1 MNRFLISLLVSAG
14 VVTPSMSAYTVDVV
28 DESLVGDRIVRFV
41 PDDFDVTVTPE
52 LILQREFD
60 SIGAKPA
67 GWSLNPVY
75 EVTDRGVRAVVEV
88 PAGTSL
94 YGGGE
99 VTGPLL
105 RNGQTVKMWNTDTG
119 MYLVDGGRR
128 LYQTH
133 PWVMGVRPDGSAFG
147 VLFDTFHRAEMLT
160 ADDRIE
166 FVADGTP
173 YKTYIIDRESPQSV
187 LKGLGELTGTME
199 MPPLWALGYHQCR
212 FSYVPQSRA
221 EEVARTFR
229 DKKIPCDVMWFDIN
243 YMDGFRIFTVSKDEM
258 PDVEGMNRTLHDQ
271 GFKTVYMIDPG
282 VKVDDDYFVYSSGK
296 SADLFVKDPYGKEF
310 HGKVWPGDCAFPD
323 FTRPET
329 RSWWGGLYKDF
340 MNLGIDGIWNDMN
353 EPSVFDGPGGTM
365 PENCVHLG
373 GGSLPA
379 GRHSMWHN
387 AYGRLM
393 VEASRD
399 GILAVKPDNRPFLL
413 SRSNILGGQRYAAM
427 WTGDN
432 AASVDHM
439 KLSVP
444 MSLTLGLSGQ
454 PFNGPDIGGFA
465 GNTDGDLF
473 GNWIG
478 FGAFF
483 PFSRGHASCDT
494 NDKEPWAFGKEV
506 ERESRMALER
516 RYRLMPYIYTA
527 FRHAHTDGQP
537 VMAPV
542 FMADPADA
550 SLRAE
555 EQAFLIGTDLLVI
568 PAFAERPAL
577 PGGIWERLSLVK
589 GDTRGRYQA
598 DLRVRGGSIIP
609 VGRVVGNMT
618 ENMFQPLTLIV
629 CPDADGN
636 AVGSMYWDEGDG
648 WSFRDGNYCELS
660 FKASREGRD
669 MVVTVERSS
678 GSYPFDPGRINVEIL
693 HGGKVSRGSGV
704 WGDPVRVRM

>member
-1 MNRFLISLLVSAG
+1 MRKFFVALTVCVGIAVPAVSAYSVG
-14 VVTPSMSAYTVDVV
+14 IV
-28 DESLVGDRIVRFV
+28 DESLVGDRIVCFV
-41 PDDFDVTVTPE
+41 PEGFDATVTPE
-52 LILQREFD
+52 LILQRKFEPTGARPD
-60 SIGAKPA
+60 S
-67 GWSLNPVY
+67 WSLNPVY
-75 EVTDRGVRAVVEV
+75 EVTDRGVRTVVDI

-105 RNGQTVKMWNTDTG
+105 RNGQTIRIWNTDTG

-128 LYQTH
+128 LYQSH

-147 VLFDTFHRAEMLT
+147 VLFDTFHKAEMLT

-166 FVADGTP
+166 FVAEGTP
-173 YKTYIIDRESPQSV
+173 CKTYVIDRESPQAV

-221 EEVARTFR
+221 EEVAETFR
-229 DKKIPCDVMWFDIN
+229 ARKIPCDVIWFDIN
-243 YMDGFRIFTVSKDEM
+243 YMDGFRIFTVSDTEM
-258 PDVEGMNRTLHDQ
+258 PDVRGMNRKLHEQ
-271 GFKTVYMIDPG
+271 GFRTVYMIDPG
-282 VKVDDDYFVYSSGK
+282 VKVDDNYFVYSSGK
-296 SADLFVKDPYGKEF
+296 KAGIFVSDPYGNEF

-340 MNLGIDGIWNDMN
+340 MNFGIDGIWNDMN

-365 PENCVHLG
+365 PENCIHLG
-373 GGSLPA
+373 GGNLPA

-399 GILAVKPDNRPFLL
+399 GIMAVNPDKRPFLL

-432 AASVDHM
+432 AASADHM

-454 PFNGPDIGGFA
+454 PFNGPDIGGFV

-473 GNWIG
+473 GNWLG

-494 NDKEPWAFGKEV
+494 NDKEPWAFGKDV

-516 RYRLMPYIYTA
+516 RYRLIPYIYTA
-527 FRHAHTDGQP
+527 FRRAHTDGQP

-542 FMADPADA
+542 FMADPADV

-555 EQAFLIGTDLLVI
+555 EQAFLLGTDLLVI
-568 PAFAERPAL
+568 PAFAENPAL
-577 PGGIWERLSLVK
+577 PSGIWENLSLVK
-589 GDTRGRYQA
+589 GDTMGKYQA
-598 DLRVRGGSIIP
+598 GLKIRGGSIVP
-609 VGRVVGNMT
+609 AGRVIENMT
-618 ENMFQPLTLIV
+618 ENPFEPLTLIV
-629 CPDADGN
+629 CPDNDGN
-636 AVGSMYWDEGDG
+636 AAGMMYWDEGDG
-648 WSFRDGNYCELS
+648 WSFRDGNYCELA
-660 FKASREGRD
+660 FRARRD
-669 MVVTVERSS
+669 GKYMVVTVERT
-678 GSYPFDPGRINVEIL
+678 GGDFPLDLGRINVEVL
-693 HGGKVSRGSGV
+693 QNGKVRRGSGSM
-704 WGDPVRVRM
+704 DAPLRIRM